1 MRNRTKHGKRIIKNG
16 VHKPMESTLKTNRLK
31 RILYPA
37 SFFAVLLAIIYK
49 ADSANYNFAFHVVGM
64 IPYGDKIAHAILY
77 GIMVFLLNYGLNGK
91 KWFRAE
97 IGSLIVFGFA
107 FVEEVSQ
114 LYFPSRT
121 FDCGDI
127 AADVVGI
134 IAATVIYRMRDK

>member
-1 MRNRTKHGKRIIKNG
+1 MEAAM
-16 VHKPMESTLKTNRLK
+16 KPTRLK

-49 ADSANYNFAFHVVGM
+49 ADTANYNFAFHVVGM

-77 GIMVFLLNYGLNGK
+77 GIMAYLLNYGLNGK
-91 KWFRAE
+91 RWFRIE
-97 IGSLIVFGFA
+97 IGMLLVMSFA

-121 FDCGDI
+121 FDWFDI
-127 AADVVGI
+127 AADVVGVI
-134 IAATVIYRMRDK
+134 LATVIYRILKKNEKA